1 MKIEAVA
8 RQYQLTTPTLRYYEQ
23 QGLLGPIHRS
33 HGIRDYQPADLE
45 RLDFIICVKRCGM
58 TLQQIRHFIDIYQQG
73 DDTIPER
80 LTILQDQLRAS
91 RIRQA
96 QLADSIDHLQ
106 EKIADVEALQSASAT
121 TAVH

>member
-91 RIRQA
+91 RIRQV

-106 EKIADVEALQSASAT
+106 EKIADVEALQSASET

>member
-23 QGLLGPIHRS
+23 QGLLGPIRRS

-80 LTILQDQLRAS
+80 LTILQDQLHAS

-96 QLADSIDHLQ
+96 QLADSINHLQ
-106 EKIADVEALQSASAT
+106 EKIADVEALQSASET

>member
-8 RQYQLTTPTLRYYEQ
+8 RQFQLTTSTLRYYEQ
-23 QGLLGPIHRS
+23 QGLLGPIHRN

-58 TLQQIRHFIDIYQQG
+58 TLQQIRHFITIYQRG

-91 RIRQA
+91 QIRQT
-96 QLADSIDHLQ
+96 QLTESIAHLQ
-106 EKIADVEALQSASAT
+106 EKIADVKALQPANVST
-121 TAVH
+121 VNR